1 MKSTNRRPLIV
12 LAICGLCTLAIVMLW
27 ARGFVPLQQVE
38 FFARDWQM
46 RLGRKKPVDDRLVLI
61 GIDKPVYSSDFSDEK
76 LQRKPVL
83 HSLGSALS
91 DSPKM
96 K

>member
-1 MKSTNRRPLIV
+1 
-12 LAICGLCTLAIVMLW
+12 MLW

-61 GIDKPVYSSDFSDEK
+61 GIDKLAYSSDFSDEEQ
-76 LQRKPVL
+76 QRKPAL